1 MSFTK
6 AIKREAKLRM
16 AIAGP
21 SGSGKTYTALA
32 IASALANGK
41 PVAVVDTEHGS
52 ASKYADLFQ
61 FDVLE
66 MHPPYHPDRFVEA
79 INEAAKA
86 GYGVVI
92 LDSLTHAWSGTGGL
106 LEVVD
111 QIAARMR
118 SQNSFAA
125 WKDATPIQNHLVEAI
140 VAAPLHVIAT
150 MRSKQEYVVQQDER
164 GKQAPR
170 KVGMAPQQREG
181 FEYEFDV
188 FGEMDIDNTMIVTKS
203 RCPALSGAV
212 IKKPGADVAATLTTW
227 LHGVAQP
234 AQSPQL
240 IITPT
245 PPPPAV
251 VVPAPEPQG
260 EQADPQPS
268 YKLADPKRV
277 TYLRI
282 MCDKIYGEK
291 ADKTRADLC
300 LWASRGS
307 TPHSAELADDEA
319 EEVIKVLEERM
330 VKVGYTRDEQGRW
343 SKEPKKPASQANPHA
358 TLEGSIATL
367 KPVQPTQHQQDMADL
382 FGPQ

>member
-1 MSFTK
+1 MTFTK
-6 AIKREAKLRM
+6 AIKRESKLRM

-32 IASALANGK
+32 VASALANGK
-41 PVAVVDTEHGS
+41 PVAMVDTEHGS

-66 MHPPYHPDRFVEA
+66 MHPPYHPDRFIEA

-125 WKDATPIQNHLVEAI
+125 WKDATPIQNRLVEAI

-227 LHGVAQP
+227 LHGVAQVEP
-234 AQSPQL
+234 STQ
-240 IITPT
+240 
-245 PPPPAV
+245 
-251 VVPAPEPQG
+251 PAPQPIIAQAEPTSAG
-260 EQADPQPS
+260 NGNTEPPTEVIDPR
-268 YKLADPKRV
+268 AV
-277 TYLRI
+277 TDAQRRMFHALGK
-282 MCDKIYGEK
+282 KIYGQEWGDVGK
-291 ADKTRADLC
+291 AMIREMTGGSEHTSDMFKAQMTRLIDQLKTEE
-300 LWASRGS
+300 ASMLA
-307 TPHSAELADDEA
+307 AEAMTA
-319 EEVIKVLEERM
+319 E
-330 VKVGYTRDEQGRW
+330 
-343 SKEPKKPASQANPHA
+343 QA
-358 TLEGSIATL
+358 T
-367 KPVQPTQHQQDMADL
+367 ADL
-382 FGPQ
+382 FGDAS

>member
-1 MSFTK
+1 MTFTK
-6 AIKREAKLRM
+6 AIKRESKLRM

-41 PVAVVDTEHGS
+41 SVAMVDTEHGS

-125 WKDATPIQNHLVEAI
+125 WKDATPIQNRLVEAI

-212 IKKPGADVAATLTTW
+212 IKKPGADVAAILTTW
-227 LHGVAQP
+227 LRGVAQATP
-234 AQSPQL
+234 QAQA
-240 IITPT
+240 ITQ
-245 PPPPAV
+245 A
-251 VVPAPEPQG
+251 PAPVIAQAEPTNG
-260 EQADPQPS
+260 DSPAADDDRPTSKQVRMFH
-268 YKLADPKRV
+268 ATGR
-277 TYLRI
+277 R
-282 MCDKIYGEK
+282 IYGREWEEIGRAMV
-291 ADKTRADLC
+291 ADTCGSPHTTDLTRAQMSNLIDMLV
-300 LWASRGS
+300 ASEAS
-307 TPHSAELADDEA
+307 MPPDPMIDSISHLTPAPMSGAQATAE
-319 EEVIKVLEERM
+319 
-330 VKVGYTRDEQGRW
+330 
-343 SKEPKKPASQANPHA
+343 
-358 TLEGSIATL
+358 
-367 KPVQPTQHQQDMADL
+367 L

>member
-1 MSFTK
+1 MTFTK
-6 AIKREAKLRM
+6 AIKRESKLRM

-41 PVAVVDTEHGS
+41 SVAMVDTEHGS

-125 WKDATPIQNHLVEAI
+125 WKDATPIQNRLVEAI

-245 PPPPAV
+245 PPPPAA

-260 EQADPQPS
+260 EQADP
-268 YKLADPKRV
+268 YAV
-277 TYLRI
+277 TDAQRR
-282 MCDKIYGEK
+282 KFHAVGKSIYGKDWPDVGK
-291 ADKTRADLC
+291 AMIADMTGGSIHTSDMTKAQMTRLIDQL
-300 LWASRGS
+300 
-307 TPHSAELADDEA
+307 TA
-319 EEVIKVLEERM
+319 EEAGM
-330 VKVGYTRDEQGRW
+330 NQA
-343 SKEPKKPASQANPHA
+343 EPQLS
-358 TLEGSIATL
+358 
-367 KPVQPTQHQQDMADL
+367 QDMADL

>member
-1 MSFTK
+1 MTFTK
-6 AIKREAKLRM
+6 AIKRESKLRM

-32 IASALANGK
+32 IASSLADGK
-41 PVAVVDTEHGS
+41 PVAMVDTEHGS

-66 MHPPYHPDRFVEA
+66 MHPPYHPDRFIEA
-79 INEAAKA
+79 INEAAQS

-106 LEVVD
+106 LEIVD

-125 WKDATPIQNHLVEAI
+125 WKDATPIQNRLVEAI

-188 FGEMDIDNTMIVTKS
+188 FGEMDIENTMLVTKS

-212 IKKPGADVAATLTTW
+212 IKKPGADVAVTLTTW

-234 AQSPQL
+234 APSTHPQ
-240 IITPT
+240 
-245 PPPPAV
+245 A
-251 VVPAPEPQG
+251 PAPIIAQAEPTNGNGHQS
-260 EQADPQPS
+260 EPPIEVVDPR
-268 YKLADPKRV
+268 AV
-277 TYLRI
+277 TDAQRRMFHALGK
-282 MCDKIYGEK
+282 KIYGQEWGDVGK
-291 ADKTRADLC
+291 AMIREMTGGSEHTSDMFKAQMTRLIDQLKAEE
-300 LWASRGS
+300 ASLMAAEAMTGAQA
-307 TPHSAELADDEA
+307 TAELFGD
-319 EEVIKVLEERM
+319 
-330 VKVGYTRDEQGRW
+330 
-343 SKEPKKPASQANPHA
+343 AS
-358 TLEGSIATL
+358 
-367 KPVQPTQHQQDMADL
+367 
-382 FGPQ
+382 